1 MIVLSFYKSQG
12 FFTQPAMGYFLIIQ
26 IVTDFM
32 QNSAPQ
38 VRHPVI
44 NSHDPRCAQHLS
56 DQVVL

>member
-1 MIVLSFYKSQG
+1 
-12 FFTQPAMGYFLIIQ
+12 MGYFLIIQ

-44 NSHDPRCAQHLS
+44 NSHDPRGAQHLS